1 MATRQNLTLRENNDE
16 TIALTITAEVS
27 GYDLT
32 AVTRL
37 EFYLK
42 VDACYTDDDPATL
55 LLSSTHPAEMVIVSQ
70 DASTIT
76 ATVQVPASAL
86 TGSYDRF
93 YHLDA
98 LTDALR
104 RTALYGQVT
113 VVDL

>member
-16 TIALTITAEVS
+16 TIALTITAEVP

-42 VDACYTDDDPATL
+42 INDCYADTDPATL
-55 LLSSTHPAEMVIVSQ
+55 LLSSTDPSEMVIVSQ
-70 DASTIT
+70 DAAAIT

-86 TGSYDRF
+86 SGGYDRF

-104 RTALYGQVT
+104 RTALYGQVI